1 MNLRDLISVFCH
13 PTFAPTIPIVTNP
26 TIGAQ
31 DSSRQQSPPGDTDSR
46 TSSPRVT
53 SSHSFRV
60 EDSWDLR
67 SHPGEPNTGQLQGH
81 TTHSFKQHCPS
92 RRNTAQDR
100 QSNFIKIHPIK
111 IHPREASSLWLSSF
125 GPSDFADREL
135 SECQKQS
142 ISHFQGLTV
151 NKFMKLH
158 HGNTSL
164 YCPKCNCFMGHH
176 FFFNSPKKLH
186 SNHSNPLRLQNG
198 MMVHHVKYCHNHTFS
213 CFF

>member
-92 RRNTAQDR
+92 RKNTAQDR

-158 HGNTSL
+158 HATPLCIVQSATVLWGTTIFL
-164 YCPKCNCFMGHH
+164 IHQRNCI
-176 FFFNSPKKLH
+176 LIILTH
-186 SNHSNPLRLQNG
+186 SDFK
-198 MMVHHVKYCHNHTFS
+198 MV
-213 CFF
+213 